1 MEELKPMHDRQK
13 SFWKRAYVDRR
24 PAIGCT
30 VLLSYDT
37 PVCFVDA
44 AGSFHRIWGGWSRTT
59 SKHVM
64 EFWRQY
70 CGKDPPPFKKVWD
83 SMPTESV
90 SMVGHEVAETL
101 LDPRA
106 VP

>member
-1 MEELKPMHDRQK
+1 MTELKPMHDRQK
-13 SFWKRAYVDRR
+13 SFWKRAYVDRT
-24 PAIGCT
+24 PATGCVT
-30 VLLSYDT
+30 LLSYDT

-83 SMPTESV
+83 SMPLENV
-90 SMVGHEVAETL
+90 PAVGREVAKAL